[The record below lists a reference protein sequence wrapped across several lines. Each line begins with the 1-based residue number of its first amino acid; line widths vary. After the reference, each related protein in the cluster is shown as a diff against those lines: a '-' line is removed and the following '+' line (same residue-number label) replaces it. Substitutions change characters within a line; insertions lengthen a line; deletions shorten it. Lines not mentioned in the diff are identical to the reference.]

1 MSFILPQPDFNKVV
15 VGFDIS
21 RPQGEPDKTPTG
33 TSVLNGPVIC
43 GDVKKTQNDYEGVLN
58 VSSDSVIQ
66 LVNDQQPKLD
76 VKLAAKIDGNV
87 VIDGDNKTIQ
97 ALLVNGDVTIVGNT
111 KQTGNTNQTG
121 DITAS
126 GTVTANNFVGSVGT
140 ASGKSSGAKAFD
152 IPHPSKEGHR
162 LRHICLE
169 GPETAVYYRGRL
181 KGSNIIELP
190 SYWRDLVHEDSI
202 TVQLQPIGSNQN
214 LVIQEFNNEFIV
226 IAEDSTNT
234 DLITDLSTIDCFYH
248 VYGERKDI
256 NPLIVE
262 YEGKTWQDYPDP
274 NFDPNKVDEDKRTY
288 TDPRFAGPPNTIT
301 T

>member
-1 MSFILPQPDFNKVV
+1 MQIIKTQTDKLV
-15 VGFDIS
+15 VGSNDVS
-21 RPQGEPDKTPTG
+21 HPEGKDQSPTG
-33 TSVLNGPVIC
+33 TAVLNGPVYV
-43 GDVKKTQNDYEGVLN
+43 GKTGASPNYEAVFN
-58 VSSDSVIQ
+58 VTSNSAQQ
-66 LVNDQQPKLD
+66 LPGDQQPACSAS
-76 VKLAAKIDGNV
+76 LAIKSDGNV

-111 KQTGNTNQTG
+111 KQTGNTVQTG
-121 DITAS
+121 TIKASGSITAS
-126 GTVTANNFVGSVGT
+126 NFVGSVST

-169 GPETAVYYRGRL
+169 GPETAVYHRGRL
-181 KGSNIIELP
+181 KESNVINLP
-190 SYWRDLVHEDSI
+190 DYWKDLVHEDSI

-248 VYGERKDI
+248 VYGERKDVER
-256 NPLIVE
+256 LIVE
-262 YEGKTWQDYPDP
+262 YQGTGTDDYPGD
-274 NFDPNKVDEDKRTY
+274 NSIYSINR
-288 TDPRFAGPPNTIT
+288 
-301 T
+301 